1 MAREDYKMRCA
12 RCGVEAMRSEL
23 QLSYDCQGIPF
34 RLVCSKCLDEI
45 DDIGY
50 DGQYYDSNDECIDYD
65 Y

>member
-1 MAREDYKMRCA
+1 MAREDYKMGCA

-50 DGQYYDSNDECIDYD
+50 DGQYYDSSDECLDYD